1 MVQCGKNMGR
11 CKEFEDSVVLWKAM
25 ELFLEQGYE
34 KTSMSE
40 LVEHMGIHRRSLY
53 DTFGDKHS
61 LFMKTLDVFG
71 DYMQE
76 ELKREALR
84 TKTAKESIRLIFD
97 RVVEGMWDNKQ
108 WGCLFVNSAAELAPR
123 DKEVKERVELAFT
136 QTEHFFKAL
145 VLKGQLAGEIN
156 CSLDADIL
164 SEYLHN
170 ALLGIRILSRNSAD
184 KEKLRRI
191 TEFSLAILDS

>member
-84 TKTAKESIRLIFD
+84 AKTAKESIRLIFD

-156 CSLDADIL
+156 SSLDADTL

-184 KEKLRRI
+184 KEKLLRI